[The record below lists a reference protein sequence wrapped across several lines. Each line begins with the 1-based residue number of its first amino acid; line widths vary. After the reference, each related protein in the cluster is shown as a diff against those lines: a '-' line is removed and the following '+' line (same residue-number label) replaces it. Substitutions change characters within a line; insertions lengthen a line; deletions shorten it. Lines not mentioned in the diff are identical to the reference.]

1 MGSIERWNKLA
12 KKKIYINDSWEI
24 RVGRLVFMLILNFFI
39 MFGMILSGGTA
50 EVIMWLWV
58 DMIASF
64 ENKNRIQNSAPNN

>member
-1 MGSIERWNKLA
+1 MGLTEKWNKFA
-12 KKKIYINDSWEI
+12 KKKIYINDSWEM
-24 RVGRLVFMLILNFFI
+24 RMGRLVFMIILNLFI

-64 ENKNRIQNSAPNN
+64 ENKNKITQPPNN

>member
-1 MGSIERWNKLA
+1 MGLTEKWNKFA
-12 KKKIYINDSWEI
+12 KKKIYINDSWEM
-24 RVGRLVFMLILNFFI
+24 RMGRLVFMVVLNLFI

-64 ENKNRIQNSAPNN
+64 ENKNKIMQPPNN